1 MKKNKM
7 LSHVKHVLK
16 CAAAKNSSLNC
27 NDQRKYD
34 VYEELS
40 FVIPMSQ
47 VLSVV
52 KKKTDFS
59 ILKYLKWFQ
68 YSFFSTVLI
77 HQYQLRFLSLL
88 SDSEFTH
95 TEV

>member
-16 CAAAKNSSLNC
+16 GAAAKNSSLNC
-27 NDQRKYD
+27 NVQRKYD

-52 KKKTDFS
+52 KKTDFS

-68 YSFFSTVLI
+68 YSFFYSIDTPI
-77 HQYQLRFLSLL
+77 PAALSLSSL
-88 SDSEFTH
+88 
-95 TEV
+95 